1 MQMDSRTWG
10 YGVGARIVLGFL
22 AAFMFG
28 VAALLFSVPALAG
41 ETDHSGDGFVYGTG
55 VIMAGFGLFL
65 TFGLI
70 AIART
75 RIALED
81 GIAGTLLDATVPNGH
96 SWLLVPRL
104 RTIRL
109 PVAEIRSVE
118 RRQEVTRSFGLSS
131 LRDALSVVTATG
143 ERIGLFSTASTAL
156 IRLPLDEIAGAI
168 AAAAGVAVADD
179 GTVLTKASGLYGEA
193 SSSWTERPLD
203 APAAGKARRAA
214 YLTLQIIVALMSITF
229 IVRACS

>member
-1 MQMDSRTWG
+1 
-10 YGVGARIVLGFL
+10 VGGRIVLGFL

-41 ETDHSGDGFVYGTG
+41 ETDRSGDGFIYVTG
-55 VIMAGFGLFL
+55 AIMVGFGLFL

-81 GIAGTLLDATVPNGH
+81 AIGGTLLDATVPNGH

-131 LRDALSVVTATG
+131 VRDALSVVTATG
-143 ERIGLFSTASTAL
+143 ERVGLFSTAGTAL
-156 IRLPLDEIAGAI
+156 IRLPLPEIAGAI
-168 AAAAGVAVADD
+168 AAAAGVAVTDD
-179 GTVLTKASGLYGEA
+179 GTVMTKASGLYGEA

-214 YLTLQIIVALMSITF
+214 AVTLQIIVALMSITF